1 MRFPTGMLFSFL
13 ICLGRL
19 AAQAE
24 DPAALLAKA
33 DAMALSAL
41 VARADGLA
49 EQKQFGRAVL
59 LRREIVSD
67 LAPAD
72 EKTMTALGF
81 VKDGTGWHRDANVA
95 VFDKD
100 AKGDAKVI
108 KKLDA
113 DWEKAQKE
121 IAKAY
126 EKAAVALQAAGQQEP
141 AMTAWKRLARFRPGD
156 PKAAAAMQLLG
167 FDGVTGTPD
176 DLAILRKS
184 RAIRLAAEFLVARTV
199 TVTPIQGR
207 QHPIFEKAKVAAHG
221 FATDHFEFW
230 GTLPDDKLQLA
241 AQWAERALLLSRTL
255 FGTADGTP
263 WQPKQVLQFCWV
275 NNRQTYQQVIDA
287 HGSMLGD
294 KERVRF
300 LRDDVE
306 LCFVPFGREFG
317 RLLLNKSNGDE
328 ELLDQTVRG
337 VLQDAAQFKAD
348 GLWEGIGHAICGM
361 FFGKTLTFFVEQQKG
376 RTVTSWQP
384 RPLVPDMKVWM
395 EIAAESAWS
404 KNDTP
409 TSRLVVLSGAKFTNE
424 ERVKAW
430 AIADYLF
437 RTRPELLAE
446 LEASRPQS
454 GSDAGEVEANFRKRT
469 QMDTRAIDDQWRKYF
484 GKGEALRAAAAAP
497 PRGTKDE
504 VAAAKAIVTAINEA
518 RASADRGPI
527 GYYVSDAAD
536 VKAALAYVDARGKAE
551 KEAQKVPKVP
561 VAMPTKPEC
570 IGRTVLL
577 SEGADPSA
585 AVAQWL
591 LAPGSRDILL
601 HPGRILLGASK
612 TKQAMALDLA
622 EPAKATTL
630 GLPLTWPRDK
640 QTNVPAS
647 CAVNQLPIWLQEMLV
662 AKGKQSDA
670 TVGMP
675 VSLHFAR
682 ELLPTEIASVTC
694 TLTADRGEVEGV
706 FACAQRDGIPAE
718 VAQGCFVFVP
728 LEPLPKNRVLKVEWT
743 VPPMLL
749 QKREKFAP
757 VSFTLQ

>member
-1 MRFPTGMLFSFL
+1 LLVTILA
-13 ICLGRL
+13 CAGRL
-19 AAQAE
+19 AAQGE

-67 LAPAD
+67 FAPGD
-72 EKTMTALGF
+72 EKAMTALGF

-113 DWEKAQKE
+113 DWDKAQKE

-126 EKAAVALQAAGQQEP
+126 EKAANALQAAGQQEP

-199 TVTPIQGR
+199 VVTPIQGR
-207 QHPIFEKAKVAAHG
+207 QHPIFEKTKVAAHG

-230 GTLPDDKLQLA
+230 GTIPDDKLQLA
-241 AQWAERALLLSRTL
+241 AQWAERSLLLSRTL
-255 FGTADGTP
+255 FGVAGGAP

-275 NNRQTYQQVIDA
+275 HNRQTYQQVIDA
-287 HGSMLGD
+287 HGSLLGD

-306 LCFVPFGREFG
+306 LCFVPFGRDFC

-337 VLQDAAQFKAD
+337 VLQDAAQLKAD
-348 GLWEGIGHAICGM
+348 GLWEGIGHAICGI

-376 RTVTSWQP
+376 RTVTTWQP

-437 RTRPELLAE
+437 RTRPELLVE

-484 GKGEALRAAAAAP
+484 GKGEALRAAAAAA
-497 PRGTKDE
+497 PRGSKEE
-504 VAAAKAIVTAINEA
+504 VAAAKSIVAAVNET
-518 RASADRGPI
+518 RAAADRGPI
-527 GYYVSDAAD
+527 GYYVSDTAD
-536 VKAALAYVDARGKAE
+536 FKAALGYVDAMGKAE
-551 KEAQKVPKVP
+551 KEAQKVPKVA
-561 VAMPTKPEC
+561 VVMPTQPEC
-570 IGRTVLL
+570 VGRSVLL
-577 SEGADPSA
+577 FAGTDQGAA
-585 AVAQWL
+585 IAQWM
-591 LAPGSRDILL
+591 LAPGARDILL

-612 TKQAMALDLA
+612 TKQAIALDLS
-622 EPAKATTL
+622 EPAKPTTT

-647 CAVNQLPIWLQEMLV
+647 CTVSQLPGWLQEMLA
-662 AKGKQSDA
+662 AKGKSADA
-670 TVGMP
+670 VVGMP
-675 VSLHFAR
+675 LSLHFSR
-682 ELLPTEIASVTC
+682 ELLPTEISSVTC
-694 TLTADRGEVEGV
+694 SLTADRGELDGLL
-706 FACAQRDGIPAE
+706 ACAQRDGIPAE

-728 LEPLPKNRVLKVEWT
+728 LEPLPKNRVLKVEWS

-757 VSFTLQ
+757 VTFTLQ